1 MTSTL
6 PVRTEPPMALTPPAA
21 EPVATPVG
29 GPARSGWREATLTR
43 AKEIESLAEWIR
55 AGATERPP
63 GCEVLLDAIRA
74 HLAAARGAALR
85 RGRGGAPI
93 ERART
98 NLDAAEAL
106 LLDIAPPWYLLGTIP
121 SVLGHAQRHLI
132 PTDPRRR
139 QIERVAQAL
148 GITNSQQRVTSEE
161 RLVIVARERGSI
173 AAVLRAAS
181 SAAHRELVRLRSFR
195 NVVVATTVVLATLV
209 VAVAVAGFVRPEMV
223 PLCFAPEDGGQA
235 IVVCP
240 TRQSAPF
247 PAAARSADA
256 SLAQNID
263 LATAG
268 TVRPYDA
275 LLILV
280 IGLIAAAVAA
290 AAAVRGIRGSSERY
304 GVPVA
309 LALLKLPTG
318 ALTAFLGLLLMRG
331 QFVPGLSALDTSA
344 QILAWALVFG
354 YAQQLFTRLVDQQGH
369 AVLDSVRGANTAPV
383 TPP

>member
-6 PVRTEPPMALTPPAA
+6 PVRTEQPTPSRPAGNT
-21 EPVATPVG
+21 TPTRVG
-29 GPARSGWREATLTR
+29 GPVRSGWREATLTR
-43 AKEIESLAEWIR
+43 AKEVESLAEWIR
-55 AGATERPP
+55 ATDFEASAAWGS
-63 GCEVLLDAIRA
+63 GCDVLLEAIRV
-74 HLAAARGAALR
+74 HLTAAREAAR
-85 RGRGGAPI
+85 SRSRGGAPI

-106 LLDIAPPWYLLGTIP
+106 LLDIAPPWYLLGAIP

-132 PTDPRRR
+132 ATDPRRR
-139 QIERVAQAL
+139 QIERVAQLL
-148 GITNSQQRVTSEE
+148 GITNSQQKVSPED
-161 RLVIVARERGSI
+161 RLAIVARERGTI
-173 AAVLRAAS
+173 AAATRAAS

-195 NVVVATTVVLATLV
+195 NVVVAATVVLPTLV

-223 PLCFAPEDGGQA
+223 PLCFAPQDGGQS

-240 TRQSAPF
+240 TRQSGPF
-247 PAAARSADA
+247 PATSAAIGAG
-256 SLAQNID
+256 ID
-263 LATAG
+263 QATAS
-268 TVRPYDA
+268 TVRPYDL

-309 LALLKLPTG
+309 LAVLKLPTG

-354 YAQQLFTRLVDQQGH
+354 YAQQLFTRLVD
-369 AVLDSVRGANTAPV
+369 
-383 TPP
+383 

>member
-6 PVRTEPPMALTPPAA
+6 PARIQPPPSLRPAGDPA
-21 EPVATPVG
+21 GARVG

-43 AKEIESLAEWIR
+43 AMEIESLADWVR
-55 AGATERPP
+55 AGEEPHP
-63 GCEVLLDAIRA
+63 GCDVLLEAIRV
-74 HLAAARGAALR
+74 HLGAAREAATT
-85 RGRGGAPI
+85 RGRGGAPL

-98 NLDAAEAL
+98 NLDAAESL
-106 LLDIAPPWYLLGTIP
+106 LLDIAPPWYLLGAIP
-121 SVLGHAQRHLI
+121 SVLGHAQRHLVA
-132 PTDPRRR
+132 TDPRRR
-139 QIERVAQAL
+139 QLERVAQAL
-148 GITNSQQRVTSEE
+148 GITNSQQRVPPDE
-161 RLVIVARERGSI
+161 RLTIVARERGTI
-173 AAVLRAAS
+173 AGVMRAAS

-195 NVVVATTVVLATLV
+195 NVVVAATVVLALLV
-209 VAVAVAGFVRPEMV
+209 VAVAVGGFVRPAMV
-223 PLCFAPEDGGQA
+223 PLCFAPEDGAQA

-247 PAAARSADA
+247 PAAPGAAGA
-256 SLAQNID
+256 SVEQNID
-263 LATAG
+263 QATAR
-268 TVRPYDA
+268 TVRPYDL
-275 LLILV
+275 LLIMV

-369 AVLDSVRGANTAPV
+369 AVLDSVRGANSAPV

>member
-6 PVRTEPPMALTPPAA
+6 PVRTEPP
-21 EPVATPVG
+21 PVLRPTTDRQVAPVG
-29 GPARSGWREATLTR
+29 GPVRSGWREATLTR
-43 AKEIESLAEWIR
+43 ATEIDSLAEWIR

-74 HLAAARGAALR
+74 HLAAARGAANG
-85 RGRGGAPI
+85 RGRGGGPL

-106 LLDIAPPWYLLGTIP
+106 LLDIAPPWYLLGIMP

-139 QIERVAQAL
+139 ALERVAQAL
-148 GITNSQQRVTSEE
+148 GIANSQQRVPPEE
-161 RLVIVARERGSI
+161 RLAIAARERGTI
-173 AAVLRAAS
+173 ASVMRAAS

-195 NVVVATTVVLATLV
+195 NVVVATTIVLATLV
-209 VAVAVAGFVRPEMV
+209 VVVAVAGFVRPAMV

-247 PAAARSADA
+247 PAAARSPSA
-256 SLAQNID
+256 SVAQNID
-263 LATAG
+263 AATAG

-275 LLILV
+275 LLVLV

-369 AVLDSVRGANTAPV
+369 AVLDSVRGANSTPV